1 MNLYPQKKEE
11 EQGIEL
17 IDEQNRIESSNQE
30 EKLPEF
36 DEFGTALNDI

>member
-1 MNLYPQKKEE
+1 LNFHPQKKEE
-11 EQGIEL
+11 DIGLVTPEDTKPLENSH
-17 IDEQNRIESSNQE
+17 QN